1 MSIAQEV
8 GALPAGRVHP
18 QSVGASSPT
27 DCLSPDDVAES
38 RDPNPGREWDPQSTA
53 DDYMTVE
60 LLCAALARIRLDRQQ
75 ADSGQLRSAE
85 LSGLLPRAWRDA
97 RGRLW
102 WKAQA
107 QAQALGSE
115 WPGDDLELFDWC
127 RRPLGS
133 WPVRLSLADGDLDA
147 VLLEGDELSE
157 FAEQAAD
164 LVRHADVE
172 AELVQNETFA
182 ALMSCARMNGADEQ
196 AVQRNYC
203 CLRRLLIDRP
213 VLSDRDVQALT
224 REFPKTDAD
233 SDSFLAKFVRTAYV
247 LHPVESPGKIR
258 LWRCRKCRNTVDEGA
273 ASCGTPGCEGEPERY
288 ELTCLGGYWTQHR
301 ATRQFFHDPGLLEG
315 RLLDRLAELP
325 PDQVRTEP
333 WPCLDAWDG
342 ALTFEPLSPGGEGE
356 CWAIDA
362 KDCASPTL
370 LARGFRIDLRVSARR
385 RIIVVPMHRLK
396 TPGYLA
402 DLEREL
408 QGRVTGVEV
417 LDEKAFLRQVA
428 VRASRAGGTR

>member
-1 MSIAQEV
+1 MSITQEAA
-8 GALPAGRVHP
+8 ALPAGRAHP
-18 QSVGASSPT
+18 QSVEATSPT
-27 DCLSPDDVAES
+27 GCPPADEVEES
-38 RDPNPGREWDPQSTA
+38 RDANPGRERDPQSTA

-60 LLCAALARIRLDRQQ
+60 LLCAALARVRLDRQQ
-75 ADSGQLRSAE
+75 ANSGQMRSAE
-85 LSGLLPRAWRDA
+85 LSGPLPRAWRDA

-102 WKAQA
+102 WK
-107 QAQALGSE
+107 AQALGSE

-133 WPVRLSLADGDLDA
+133 WPVRLSLADGDLEA

-172 AELVQNETFA
+172 AELVQNQTFA
-182 ALMSCARMNGADEQ
+182 ALMSCARMNGADEE
-196 AVQRNYC
+196 AVQRIYC
-203 CLRRLLIDRP
+203 RLRRLLIDRP
-213 VLSDRDVQALT
+213 VLSDRDVQALA
-224 REFPKTDAD
+224 RELPKADAD
-233 SDSFLAKFVRTAYV
+233 SDSYLAKFVRTAYV
-247 LHPVESPGKIR
+247 LHPVQTPGKVR
-258 LWRCRKCRNTVDEGA
+258 LRRCRECRNPVDDGA
-273 ASCGTPGCEGEPERY
+273 ADCGTPGCGGGSEQY
-288 ELTCLGGYWTQHR
+288 EVACLGGYWTQHR

-325 PDQVRTEP
+325 ADRVRTEP

-342 ALTFEPLSPGGEGE
+342 ALTFEPVNPGGERE

-370 LARGFRIDLRVSARR
+370 LARGFRSDPRVPARR
-385 RIIVVPMHRLK
+385 RIIVVPMHRLQ
-396 TPGYLA
+396 TPGYIA

-417 LDEKAFLRQVA
+417 LDEKTFLRQAA
-428 VRASRAGGTR
+428 VRASKVGGTR